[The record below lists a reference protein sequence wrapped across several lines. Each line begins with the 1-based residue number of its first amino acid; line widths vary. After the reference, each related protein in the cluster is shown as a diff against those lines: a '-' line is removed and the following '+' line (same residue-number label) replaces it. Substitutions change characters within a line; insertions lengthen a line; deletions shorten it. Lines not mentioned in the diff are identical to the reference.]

1 MPGAF
6 AQLDGVGKRYGSH
19 WALRGASLR
28 LEPGRIIGLVGP
40 NGSGKTTLMKILVG
54 LVLPTEG
61 SGEVFGEVAGPGAW
75 RSRARIGYLPPE
87 PRTYPRWTGETFLDF
102 SLSFHPRA
110 DRRRAR
116 EWAARLDLPLR
127 ERTKT
132 YSTGMKQRL
141 ALLGAACCG
150 ADLLVLDEPT
160 GGMDPAMRRELFQF
174 LERERTDGRSVL
186 LSSHL
191 LGDLG
196 RLCDGFLFLKDG
208 RPVDLAASAGG
219 PFARVVLAEA
229 QAALRP
235 VFPPGAVVTRPD
247 GAIEVRGIAWDALS
261 RALAGFEVRSLE
273 YRGDSLEDRYRAVYG
288 GEVA

>member
-1 MPGAF
+1 
-6 AQLDGVGKRYGSH
+6 
-19 WALRGASLR
+19 
-28 LEPGRIIGLVGP
+28 
-40 NGSGKTTLMKILVG
+40 NGSGKSTLMKILVG
-54 LVLPTEG
+54 LVRPVEG
-61 SGEVFGEVAGPGAW
+61 IGEVFGEPAGPGAW

-87 PRTYPRWTGETFLDF
+87 PRTYPRWTGGQFLDF

-116 EWAARLDLPLR
+116 EWAARLELPLGA
-127 ERTKT
+127 RTKT

-150 ADLLVLDEPT
+150 ADLLILDEPT
-160 GGMDPAMRRELFQF
+160 GGMDPSMRLGLFMLLQQ
-174 LERERTDGRSVL
+174 ERAAGRSVL

-196 RLCDGFLFLKDG
+196 RLCDGFLFLKGG
-208 RPVDLAASAGG
+208 RPVDLSAAGE
-219 PFARVVLAEA
+219 PCARVVFADPEAASRLA
-229 QAALRP
+229 
-235 VFPPGAVVTRPD
+235 FPPGTDVKRLD
-247 GAIEVRGIAWDALS
+247 GAIEVRGVPWEALMRS
-261 RALAGFEVRSLE
+261 LAGFEVQSLE